1 LAGALEAALTGAF
14 AATLGADLG
23 ATLAAGFTAEP
34 LETGALDLEDDLAL
48 GALFLR
54 GAVDLEVLAAGRTL

>member
-1 LAGALEAALTGAF
+1 LAT
-14 AATLGADLG
+14 
-23 ATLAAGFTAEP
+23 GFTAEP